1 MLIKNVLKILNEYNA
16 SGTNATLAAMGGK
29 KATGK
34 NYDNMITGQS
44 QFYKDNDYTPQ
55 YAEKFPALAA
65 LANKVKSQAVSCDV
79 IVPAP
84 AMKELQLLMQ
94 EYNPRTG
101 EDGTIS
107 LPFGDGIRLKT
118 RGNIYYI
125 GTSDEKSLKSDAP
138 AVSDSEITN

>member
-1 MLIKNVLKILNEYNA
+1 MLIKNVLKVLNEYNT
-16 SGTNATLAAMGGK
+16 SRTNATLAAAGGQ

-44 QFYKDNDYTPQ
+44 QFYKNNDYTPQ

-65 LANKVKSQAVSCDV
+65 LANKVKNQAVGCDI

-84 AMKELQLLMQ
+84 AMKELQVLMQ
-94 EYNPRTG
+94 KYNPRVD

-107 LPFGDGIRLKT
+107 LPFGDGVRLKT

-125 GTSDEKSLKSDAP
+125 GTADDKSLKSDAQP
-138 AVSDSEITN
+138 VADSEITN